1 MPRWENEKLKKF
13 EEGGKKILEALLHC
27 WKSAEDILGAIYKW
41 QRPRSKLSE
50 NLMLIPL
57 LLIPLL
63 LRDSVMRVVA
73 FVRQDLL
80 NLDKPG
86 K

>member
-27 WKSAEDILGAIYKW
+27 WKSAEDILGVIYKW
-41 QRPRSKLSE
+41 QRPRSKLSG
-50 NLMLIPL
+50 NLM
-57 LLIPLL
+57 LIPLL

-80 NLDKPG
+80 YLDKPG